1 MITSKK
7 KKEVVSHLKEIKQ
20 SVISKD
26 GKEIT
31 IGELC
36 NSCLLESEEL
46 LKSTDSIAP
55 ILRTALVMNWREAA
69 MRIRYE
75 RFRKE
80 FSEISTLKKLKDI
93 IDNTEAVEFCKTY
106 LNINATSSANP
117 KYVLLKEL
125 TNGFLEYQ
133 IAFGLH
139 SEIEALRHW
148 SLNVNLCKSKEDFI
162 GKRPN
167 VGIATIENIRL
178 NLGYSTIK
186 PDRHVIG
193 VMTNYLGLD
202 ISVERYIEFA
212 HFIEIKPRY
221 LDRLLFE
228 YGKLKGISA

>member
-7 KKEVVSHLKEIKQ
+7 KKEVLSHLEEIKR
-20 SVISKD
+20 SVILKD
-26 GKEIT
+26 GEDIT

-36 NSCLLESEEL
+36 NRCLLESEKL
-46 LKSTDSIAP
+46 LESADSVAP
-55 ILRTALVMNWREAA
+55 ILRTSLVMRWKESA
-69 MRIRYE
+69 MRSRYE
-75 RFRKE
+75 RFRTE
-80 FSEISTLKKLKDI
+80 FPEISTLEKLKNV
-93 IDNTEAVEFCKTY
+93 IDNTDALKFCKNH
-106 LNINATSSANP
+106 LNINANSSANP

-133 IAFGLH
+133 TAFGLH

-148 SLNVNLCKSKEDFI
+148 SLNVNLYKLKEDFI

-193 VMTNYLGLD
+193 VMTKCLGLD
-202 ISVERYIEFA
+202 IPVEHYIEFA
-212 HFIEIKPRY
+212 NFIGINPRY
-221 LDRLLFE
+221 LDCLLFE
-228 YGKLKGISA
+228 YGKLKRISA